1 MRGERQKEIWVLAEK
16 VSRVVFPFTA
26 FVNHEPSKI
35 ALILNAINPRIGG
48 VLIRGEK
55 GSGKSTLV
63 RGLAGLLPPIEVSRE
78 CPFSCSPYDTTNMC
92 EVCRDK
98 SNAKGKLAVK
108 KKRMGVVTLPLGAT
122 EDMVVGTL
130 DVEKALTKGV
140 LALQPGILAR
150 ANQSI
155 LYVDEI
161 NLLPDN
167 IVDVILDAA
176 ALGWNYVEREGVSV
190 SHPSRF
196 VLVGTMNPE
205 EGELRPQLLDRLPLS
220 VSIGGLADEGM
231 RVEVIKRNMEF
242 SEHPDEFYKTWKEK
256 EKEVQDRITNAR
268 QLLSKIEV
276 PEGILHVVARMC
288 MLLGID
294 GHRPD
299 IIIVTTAK
307 TLAAYEGRSIVQ
319 LEDVNWASQLA
330 LQHRTRLGGYEEP
343 ASAEQINEA
352 FKKSVQETKQ
362 FFRES

>member
-1 MRGERQKEIWVLAEK
+1 ME
-16 VSRVVFPFTA
+16 
-26 FVNHEPSKI
+26 
-35 ALILNAINPRIGG
+35 
-48 VLIRGEK
+48 
-55 GSGKSTLV
+55 
-63 RGLAGLLPPIEVSRE
+63 
-78 CPFSCSPYDTTNMC
+78 
-92 EVCRDK
+92 
-98 SNAKGKLAVK
+98 
-108 KKRMGVVTLPLGAT
+108 VVTLPLGAT

-150 ANQSI
+150 ANQNI

-220 VSIGGLADEGM
+220 VTIGGLADEGM
-231 RVEVIKRNMEF
+231 RVEVIKRNMDF
-242 SEHPDEFYKTWKEK
+242 SEHPEKFHSNWKEK
-256 EKEVQDRITNAR
+256 EKEIQDGIAKAR
-268 QLLSKIEV
+268 QLLNGVEI
-276 PEGILHVVARMC
+276 PDGILHVVARMC
-288 MLLGID
+288 MMLGID

-299 IIIVTTAK
+299 IIIVTSAK
-307 TLAAYEGRSIVQ
+307 TLAAYEGRSTVQ
-319 LEDVNWASQLA
+319 LEDVQWVSQLA

-343 ASAEQINEA
+343 ASVEQINEA
-352 FKKSVQETKQ
+352 FRKSVKESKQ
-362 FFRES
+362 FFRTS

>member
-1 MRGERQKEIWVLAEK
+1 MAEEAA
-16 VSRVVFPFTA
+16 RVVFPFTA
-26 FVNHEPSKI
+26 FVDHEPSKL
-35 ALILNAINPRIGG
+35 ALILNAINPRVGG
-48 VLIRGEK
+48 ILIRGEK

-63 RGLAGLLPPIEVSRE
+63 RGLAGLLPPIEVMRG
-78 CPFSCSPYDTTNMC
+78 CPFNCNPHDKTNMC
-92 EVCRDK
+92 EVCRE
-98 SNAKGKLAVK
+98 KGKTKGKAAVE
-108 KKRMGVVTLPLGAT
+108 KKRMKVVTLPLGAT

-150 ANQSI
+150 ANQNI

-231 RVEVIKRNMEF
+231 RVEVIKRNMDF
-242 SEHPDEFYKTWKEK
+242 SERPEEFHSNWKEK
-256 EKEVQDRITNAR
+256 EKEIRDRIAKAR
-268 QLLSKIEV
+268 QLLNGVEI

-288 MLLGID
+288 MSLGID

-299 IIIVTTAK
+299 IIIVTSAK

-319 LEDVNWASQLA
+319 LEDVNWVSQLA

-352 FKKSVQETKQ
+352 FRKSVKESRQ
-362 FFRES
+362 FFRKS